1 MSTRAVST
9 TLGYV
14 LTLSIT
20 TILISGLMVG
30 AGSYVSAEHER
41 VTETEL
47 EVVGQRLAANIEAV
61 DRTVSSSDD
70 ETTSAVSSRLELP
83 NRVAGTT
90 YRISVEPGPSPQ
102 PYENELVLRSVDPEV
117 TVRVTLQTETALDG
131 GSVDAGNVVVS
142 YDAADDDLEVTNG

>member
-20 TILISGLMVG
+20 TILISGIMVG
-30 AGSYVSAEHER
+30 AGGYISAEHER

-61 DRTVSSSDD
+61 DRIASSSDD
-70 ETTSAVSSRLELP
+70 ETTSTVSSRLELP

-90 YRISVEPGPSPQ
+90 YRINVESD
-102 PYENELVLRSVDPEV
+102 ELVLRSVDPEV
-117 TVRVTLQTETALDG
+117 TVRVSVQTETTLDS
-131 GSVDAGNVVVS
+131 GSVDAGDVVVR
-142 YDAADDDLEVTNG
+142 YDAGDDDLEVTNG

>member
-20 TILISGLMVG
+20 TILISGIMVG

-61 DRTVSSSDD
+61 DRIASSSDD
-70 ETTSAVSSRLELP
+70 ETTATVSSRLELP

-90 YRISVEPGPSPQ
+90 YRINVESD
-102 PYENELVLRSVDPEV
+102 ELVLRSVDPEV
-117 TVRVTLQTETALDG
+117 TVRVSVQTETTLDS
-131 GSVDAGNVVVS
+131 GSVDAGDVVVR
-142 YDAADDDLEVTNG
+142 YDAGDDDLEVTNG